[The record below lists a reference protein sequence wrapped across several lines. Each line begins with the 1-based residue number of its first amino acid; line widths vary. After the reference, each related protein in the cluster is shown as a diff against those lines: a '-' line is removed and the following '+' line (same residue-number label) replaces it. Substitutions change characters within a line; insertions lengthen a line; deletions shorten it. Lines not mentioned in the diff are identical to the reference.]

1 MQNTVTQPPR
11 SFRDL
16 WDLVLLAGLA
26 VLLAGLAL
34 LALITPGTLDLD
46 RFWPADP
53 LSPEGQAAFTEVTGL
68 RVLRVSR
75 TAGGGMLELKY
86 QVIDP
91 DKAGIIH
98 DTTNPPVI
106 IDAATGQQLD
116 RPYHDHSSG
125 TEMHTGITYQELL
138 VNVGGVVKAGSRVTV
153 VVGGIPLK
161 NIRVD

>member
-53 LSPEGQAAFTEVTGL
+53 LSPEA
-68 RVLRVSR
+68 RR
-75 TAGGGMLELKY
+75 
-86 QVIDP
+86 
-91 DKAGIIH
+91 
-98 DTTNPPVI
+98 
-106 IDAATGQQLD
+106 
-116 RPYHDHSSG
+116 
-125 TEMHTGITYQELL
+125 
-138 VNVGGVVKAGSRVTV
+138 
-153 VVGGIPLK
+153 
-161 NIRVD
+161 